1 MFHQLLLLI
10 LAQGVFGEVKKGEL
24 EFKQNND
31 YVYTK
36 KLFGNVEYMTIDG
49 VNMSNPE
56 NGSNCVAPNDCWQI
70 VEPGRYVIA
79 NGHLKGT
86 HAAITVEPVDF
97 PNRSRVVVQYHK
109 KGTQPNSMST
119 NESRPVLTKEIAE
132 NEKIIHILL
141 FSRDIR
147 NVNVMGNISTRK
159 IDFNV
164 ISLLGKTGVFDTRAV
179 LFTGH
184 LDTTPRLVKIKF
196 TTGREDHITITP
208 SNKAEATVPMLT
220 FIDYVHAFKL
230 K

>member
-49 VNMSNPE
+49 VNISNPE

-86 HAAITVEPVDF
+86 HAAITVEPV
-97 PNRSRVVVQYHK
+97 

-119 NESRPVLTKEIAE
+119 NESRPVLTKEISE

-164 ISLLGKTGVFDTRAV
+164 ISLLGKTGNVRHQNCTLYWAFGYQAPTSENKVYDRQR
-179 LFTGH
+179 GPYY
-184 LDTTPRLVKIKF
+184 DS
-196 TTGREDHITITP
+196 P
-208 SNKAEATVPMLT
+208 SNKTQATVPMLT